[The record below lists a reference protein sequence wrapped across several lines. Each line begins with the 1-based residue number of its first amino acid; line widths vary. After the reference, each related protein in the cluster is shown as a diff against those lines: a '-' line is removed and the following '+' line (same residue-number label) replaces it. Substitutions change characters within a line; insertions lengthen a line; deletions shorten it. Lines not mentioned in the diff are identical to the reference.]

1 VTARRFPPAG
11 RHPELGR
18 QIAWTRREN
27 ERRRRAYEAAARTWR
42 RRNEHLERLRI
53 EAAGFHGCALP
64 GTELPVGLDD
74 GEVVYRVVPVVELVE
89 AEARHVPGLPA
100 PQPALTADLLEPAD
114 GALPAGLRVVD
125 SGAAVVTDRRVAFAG
140 RAGRREWAHRDLLGL
155 GHHTDL
161 PVTLLHR
168 MDGTR
173 PAGLRVPAAGAA
185 NFRFYLTLAY
195 ATATGTRDAVG
206 TQLDALLAAHRAA
219 RPRPPRPLG
228 VADAPVERRRPE
240 RLVAAGA
247 VAVAVL
253 LGVAAAGTWPATA
266 GPVRPAAGARVGP
279 AEVPDDPAPDPV
291 LSTPGQ
297 PDGGPARSPAGEP
310 TRRPRPADGGRRPV
324 VTGPPVRA
332 GTAPIAL
339 PAPSGATTPPTTAP
353 PTPPPAVSPTG
364 SPPPAAVAPTPSPTV
379 TPTGSP
385 SPSEPALAGICLDP
399 LRLPVLD
406 PLLCGR
412 T

>member
-1 VTARRFPPAG
+1 MTARRFPPAG

-18 QIAWTRREN
+18 QIAWARREN
-27 ERRRRAYEAAARTWR
+27 ERRRRAHEAAARTWR
-42 RRNEHLERLRI
+42 RRDEHLERLRI
-53 EAAGFHGCALP
+53 EATGFHGCTLP
-64 GTELPVGLDD
+64 GTELPIGLDD
-74 GEVVYRVVPVVELVE
+74 GEVVYRIVPVVELVE

-100 PQPALTADLLEPAD
+100 PAPALTADLLDPAD
-114 GALPAGLRVVD
+114 GVLPAGLRVVD

-140 RAGRREWAHRDLLGL
+140 RAVRREWAHGELLGL

-161 PVTLLHR
+161 PVTLLHPG
-168 MDGTR
+168 DGRR
-173 PAGLRVPAAGAA
+173 PDGLRVPVTGAA

-228 VADAPVERRRPE
+228 VADAPAERRRPE

-266 GPVRPAAGARVGP
+266 GPLRPAAGAQVGP
-279 AEVPDDPAPDPV
+279 AEDPDDDLAADPALNTPD
-291 LSTPGQ
+291 Q

-310 TRRPRPADGGRRPV
+310 TRRPRPADGGRRPA
-324 VTGPPVRA
+324 GPSVPV
-332 GTAPIAL
+332 GTEPVAL
-339 PAPSGATTPPTTAP
+339 PAPSRATTPPAP
-353 PTPPPAVSPTG
+353 APSTPPPVVSPTG
-364 SPPPAAVAPTPSPTV
+364 SPPPAVAPTASPSV

-385 SPSEPALAGICLDP
+385 SPTEPARAGVCLDP

-406 PLLCGR
+406 PLLCRR

>member
-1 VTARRFPPAG
+1 M
-11 RHPELGR
+11 
-18 QIAWTRREN
+18 
-27 ERRRRAYEAAARTWR
+27 
-42 RRNEHLERLRI
+42 
-53 EAAGFHGCALP
+53 
-64 GTELPVGLDD
+64 
-74 GEVVYRVVPVVELVE
+74 VYRIVPVVELVE

-100 PQPALTADLLEPAD
+100 PEPALTAELLDPAD

-125 SGAAVVTDRRVAFAG
+125 TGAAVVTDRRVAFAG
-140 RAGRREWAHRDLLGL
+140 RAGRREWTHGDLLGL

-161 PVTLLHR
+161 PVTLLHPG
-168 MDGTR
+168 DGRR
-173 PAGLRVPAAGAA
+173 PDGLRVPVTGAA

-195 ATATGTRDAVG
+195 ATATGTRDALG

-228 VADAPVERRRPE
+228 VADAPTERRRPE

-279 AEVPDDPAPDPV
+279 AEVPDDDLAPDAV

-310 TRRPRPADGGRRPV
+310 TRLPRPADGGRRHV
-324 VTGPPVRA
+324 VAGPPVRA
-332 GTAPIAL
+332 GTEPIAL
-339 PAPSGATTPPTTAP
+339 PAPSRATTPPAAAP
-353 PTPPPAVSPTG
+353 STPPPVSSTG
-364 SPPPAAVAPTPSPTV
+364 SPPPAVAPTASPTV

-385 SPSEPALAGICLDP
+385 SPSEPAVAGICLDP

-406 PLLCGR
+406 PLLCRR